1 MRAIVYSI
9 EDREDT
15 YCGVGGHFLEGG
27 ALYLQ
32 DGDGVPTAV
41 YAPGVWLH
49 LELLSDV
56 EDFV

>member
-1 MRAIVYSI
+1 MYSI

-27 ALYLQ
+27 TLYLQ
-32 DGDGVPTAV
+32 NGDGVPTAV

-49 LELLSDV
+49 LELFSDV